1 MGLKR
6 LKHERI
12 SFFLNVF
19 RYFGKLDFVEE
30 AVRGFIGSSSLFE
43 QADVELAQITLFTR
57 SMLAI
62 CTATQGA

>member
-6 LKHERI
+6 LKLI
-12 SFFLNVF
+12 SSF
-19 RYFGKLDFVEE
+19 
-30 AVRGFIGSSSLFE
+30 SLFE

-62 CTATQGA
+62 YTATQGA

>member
-12 SFFLNVF
+12 SF
-19 RYFGKLDFVEE
+19 
-30 AVRGFIGSSSLFE
+30 FE

-62 CTATQGA
+62 YTAIQGA